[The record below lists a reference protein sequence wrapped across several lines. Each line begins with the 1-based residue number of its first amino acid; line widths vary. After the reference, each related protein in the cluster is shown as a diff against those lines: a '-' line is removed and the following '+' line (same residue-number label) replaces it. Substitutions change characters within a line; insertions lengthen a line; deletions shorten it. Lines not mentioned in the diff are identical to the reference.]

1 MDDHILTRKKVLKML
16 KLSVLVPVFN
26 EESTIIE
33 ILERVNLQKIEGVE
47 IETIVV
53 DDGSKDNTISLLKA
67 NPNLYQKLVE
77 LPKNLGKGGAV
88 IAGLAVTS
96 GEYILFQDADLEYDP
111 VDFKKFEK
119 IFLDFDADGIIGS
132 RFVYSNYTRSHN
144 ILNKIGNTILTFIF
158 NLLYNTTFTDIYSCY
173 FAFKKDLLNV
183 HELRTEG
190 FEQHAEIL
198 CKVIKK
204 GNKFY
209 EVSISYNGRNA
220 SEGKKIKPHH
230 FFLVLFQII
239 RGRFI

>member
-1 MDDHILTRKKVLKML
+1 MIL
-16 KLSVLVPVFN
+16 SIIIPVYN
-26 EESTIIE
+26 EEKTIIQ
-33 ILERVNLQKIEGVE
+33 ILEKIKNISSNLLKYEV
-47 IETIVV
+47 IVI
-53 DDGSKDNTISLLKA
+53 DDGSTDQSGKLLENNKH
-67 NPNLYQKLVE
+67 LFDKLLVNE
-77 LPKNLGKGGAV
+77 TNKGKGFSVKKGISNA
-88 IAGLAVTS
+88 S
-96 GEYILFQDADLEYDP
+96 GTHIIFQDADLEYDP
-111 VDFKKFEK
+111 GDFKKFEK

-132 RFVYSNYTRSHN
+132 RFIYSNYTRSHN
-144 ILNKIGNTILTFIF
+144 ILNKIGNTFLTFIF

-209 EVSISYNGRNA
+209 EVPISYNGRNA